1 MQEGNRVVHQ
11 EDALAWLEREGAVAG
26 RSFVTSLPDFS
37 EFPPLTLAEW
47 RDWFTNAAALVMRS
61 TPSEGVAIFYQRDI
75 KVDGEWVDKSY
86 LIQKAAERVGHKL
99 LWHKLVARVPP
110 GQILFGK
117 PGYSHLLAFSGGFKP
132 DLAHSTRDI
141 LPVPG
146 KSSWPRGMGL
156 EVCKEVCEF
165 LVKRTTTRTLVAPF
179 CGEGALLAVANRL
192 GLDAVGIELSRKRAS
207 IAREISLASLR
218 AEL

>member
-1 MQEGNRVVHQ
+1 MQEGSRVVHQ
-11 EDALAWLEREGAVAG
+11 ECALAWLAREGAMPG
-26 RSFVTSLPDFS
+26 CSLVTSLPDFS

-47 RDWFTNAAALVMRS
+47 REWFTGAAGAVMKA
-61 TPSEGVAIFYQRDI
+61 TPPEGVAIFYQRDI
-75 KVDGEWVDKSY
+75 KVAGEWIDKSY
-86 LIQKAAERVGHKL
+86 LIQKGAERAGHKL

-117 PGYSHLLAFSGGFKP
+117 PGYSHLLAFSSGFSL

-156 EVCKEVCEF
+156 EVCREVCEF
-165 LVKRTTTRTLVAPF
+165 ILKRTNTRTLVAPF

-192 GLDAVGIELSRKRAS
+192 GLNVIGIELSRKRAEQ
-207 IAREISLASLR
+207 AREISLSSLR
-218 AEL
+218 AGL

>member
-1 MQEGNRVVHQ
+1 MYQ
-11 EDALAWLEREGAVAG
+11 EDALAWLEREGGAAG
-26 RSFVTSLPDFS
+26 RSFVTSLPDYS
-37 EFPPLTLAEW
+37 EFPSLALAEW
-47 RDWFTNAAALVMRS
+47 RDWFTLAAGRVLAA
-61 TPSEGVAIFYQRDI
+61 TPPEGVSIFYQRDI
-75 KVDGEWVDKSY
+75 KVEGEWVDKAY
-86 LIQKAAERVGHKL
+86 LIQKAAEKLGRRL

-110 GQILFGK
+110 GNILFGK
-117 PGYSHLLAFSGGFKP
+117 PGYSHLLAFSAGVVP

-156 EVCKEVCEF
+156 EVCREVCEF
-165 LVKRTTTRTLVAPF
+165 VLKRTETRTIVAPF

-192 GLDAVGIELSRKRAS
+192 GLAAIGIELSRKRAER
-207 IAREISLASLR
+207 ARAITLASLR